1 MTKLS
6 LLIAILL
13 SGMLC
18 LTGCGSSDSDDS
30 STAAADPAA
39 PAAPAADAGDALGNP
54 PVDAAT
60 AADLAFAD
68 TTPSGIKQTDKFIIA
83 GRGTSFVVACN
94 AISGATSYTF
104 TTSFGATGTSPT
116 PSVGLQGTVA
126 DGGSDYTLSVYAT
139 NGNGIQTKTGSA
151 SVN

>member
-18 LTGCGSSDSDDS
+18 LTGCGGSDSDDPG
-30 STAAADPAA
+30 AVL
-39 PAAPAADAGDALGNP
+39 GDP
-54 PVDAAT
+54 PVDATA

-68 TTPSGIKQTDKFIIA
+68 TTPSGLAMTDKFSIV
-83 GRGTSFVVACN
+83 GRGNTYTVKCN

-104 TTSFGATGTSPT
+104 TTSFGATEVSGSPT
-116 PSVGLQGTVA
+116 TSFLSTGPDNVF
-126 DGGSDYTLSVYAT
+126 TLSVYAT
-139 NGNGIQTKTGSA
+139 NGNGIQTKTASA
-151 SVN
+151 EVNN